1 MIVNHVRTYSI
12 SATST
17 CRASLK
23 IIDDETIRHIIALEA
38 WPTPD
43 RETLTIFTTRRG
55 SLTSTN
61 RRTTNPVVD
70 TGPAQDLHHHPDP
83 PHTLTFSEPVTI
95 HQSGDPALK
104 FHTRSM
110 IRPDLELHPPSE
122 SVPEPGARRG
132 HLIHTRPRIPTRSS
146 ANSGFCFPHSA
157 PDPQPTEG
165 RTTIPNLAH
174 VPGRHRISE
183 AAPGTVYDTAPE
195 CRTSP
200 NLRSPSRVHIGSRIP
215 PVMHVLFA
223 PCNNGW
229 VSPTCEDLNVQ

>member
-1 MIVNHVRTYSI
+1 MIVNHVRTHYI

-38 WPTPD
+38 WSTPD

-55 SLTSTN
+55 SLTSIN

-83 PHTLTFSEPVTI
+83 PHTLTFSEHVTI

-110 IRPDLELHPPSE
+110 IRQLHPPTE
-122 SVPEPGARRG
+122 SAPELGARRG
-132 HLIHTRPRIPTRSS
+132 HLIHTRPLIPTRSS
-146 ANSGFCFPHSA
+146 ANPGCCFPRSA
-157 PDPQPTEG
+157 PDPQPAEG
-165 RTTIPNLAH
+165 RTTIPNPAH
-174 VPGRHRISE
+174 VPGRHIVSRRLHLVQYRTQPITAGCPRI
-183 AAPGTVYDTAPE
+183 
-195 CRTSP
+195 
-200 NLRSPSRVHIGSRIP
+200 
-215 PVMHVLFA
+215 
-223 PCNNGW
+223 
-229 VSPTCEDLNVQ
+229 